1 MYSLL
6 NINLLSLN
14 NSWIKILL
22 LGTVE
27 GEVGVS
33 QMTILLH
40 KPYFVKATTKGK
52 GGMEKI
58 HKSLTTRGLW
68 MTVVISHILPR
79 FLIFPK
85 KLIVRHSFFI
95 ERLSKL
101 GCWKCFITKNQSFWL
116 ITLFLCYGNNPIS
129 LKNQTCHE
137 NKLGLIVPLLNHS
150 PNYKEFRAKR

>member
-1 MYSLL
+1 M
-6 NINLLSLN
+6 N
-14 NSWIKILL
+14 
-22 LGTVE
+22 
-27 GEVGVS
+27 
-33 QMTILLH
+33 
-40 KPYFVKATTKGK
+40 
-52 GGMEKI
+52 
-58 HKSLTTRGLW
+58 
-68 MTVVISHILPR
+68 VVISHILPR

-150 PNYKEFRAKR
+150 PNYKEFRAKRSQRLSTFKFQSSAVFQHRNDVIFHSANCDM